1 MQTIVSKCKCFSMAP
16 HIRSHGAPC
25 SCFPNQVSLQLY
37 EFVVHR
43 LRYGRCAAWPCMAHD
58 ADCCYTC
65 SVVCLSVCEREPCRT
80 GWRNEFPLGVW
91 TRAKGTV
98 LDGSAYWRHMR
109 GSDAALCPITL
120 TTCCCCC
127 RAVFLPGHLTCSELW
142 LSAMK
147 SVMFLFN

>member
-43 LRYGRCAAWPCMAHD
+43 LRYGRCAAWPCTAHD

-65 SVVCLSVCEREPCRT
+65 SVVCLCSWAWALQNRLKEWVAAWGVDSWRQRNRIRRKCILAPHARQRCRLVSDYFDHLLLLLSCSFSA
-80 GWRNEFPLGVW
+80 GSFDLLRIM
-91 TRAKGTV
+91 TV
-98 LDGSAYWRHMR
+98 SYEV
-109 GSDAALCPITL
+109 SY
-120 TTCCCCC
+120 
-127 RAVFLPGHLTCSELW
+127 VF
-142 LSAMK
+142 
-147 SVMFLFN
+147 V